1 MNYKFSLTTNAIHEA
16 NGNEQSG
23 VICLDEKVPG

>member
-1 MNYKFSLTTNAIHEA
+1 MNYEFSLTTNSIHAA

-23 VICLDEKVPG
+23 IISLGEKVPG